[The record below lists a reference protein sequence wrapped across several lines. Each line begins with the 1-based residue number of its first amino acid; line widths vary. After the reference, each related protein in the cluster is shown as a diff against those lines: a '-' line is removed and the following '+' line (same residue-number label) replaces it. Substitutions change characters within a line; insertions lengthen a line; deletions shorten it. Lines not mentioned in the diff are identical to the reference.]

1 LRLARLEARFL
12 ARHQQS
18 AAIAGSLDP
27 VTVGVSGLAT
37 QPASAGT
44 VTAGSMTTGPGT
56 GVVAPN
62 TFVPILPIMTP
73 SPITSPP
80 HPVPQPT
87 GPTPTPSN
95 PTNPTS
101 TGSLPANVSQPL
113 QELYQQFQA
122 TSGDTFKVVG
132 LNFLIVNGTNVGVQV
147 HGNGTG
153 DFNALVATLQSDGMQ
168 VVDTDATSQLVE
180 GMLPI
185 AQLPTVAVLPQTL
198 SITPMYKPMVT

>member
-27 VTVGVSGLAT
+27 VTVSVSGLAT

-44 VTAGSMTTGPGT
+44 VTADSMTTGPGT
-56 GVVAPN
+56 GVVSLN
-62 TFVPILPIMTP
+62 TFVPIMPIMTP

-95 PTNPTS
+95 PTNPTA